1 MRAAIFIDG
10 GYILNQFK
18 QSNIEPD
25 WDELA
30 DYFLAPLRQSV
41 PLDLLRCYFYYC
53 PPYIS
58 QDPSDDEIE
67 RMKEFETFT
76 ETILSNDRWAMRLGK
91 LQKRKEGNKDV
102 FEQKRV
108 DVLLSVDMVRHAAA
122 GHIQHA
128 VLIAGDSDFIPAV
141 EAAQESGVTLSL
153 WCGNYNTV
161 HNDLIALADE
171 VHQLDWKYFPRFVQ
185 DEAGKSSRKKIESKD
200 RDRDRD
206 KPVSNHSRKS
216 NQRNPNHKPRPKPN
230 RNSNKNSDN
239 RNSDNRNSD
248 NRNSE
253 KKSNHQRRRPYKN
266 RDKVPRVK
274 KDEGSS
280 WTDKFLKITKWSD
293 KS

>member
-25 WDELA
+25 WEELA

-41 PLDLLRCYFYYC
+41 PSIFFAVIFITAL
-53 PPYIS
+53 PYVS
-58 QDPSDDEIE
+58 QEPSDDEIE
-67 RMKEFETFT
+67 RLKEFEVFT
-76 ETILSNDRWAMRLGK
+76 ETVLSNDRWAMRLGK

-141 EAAQESGVTLSL
+141 EAAKESGVTLSL

-171 VHQLDWKYFPRFVQ
+171 VHQLDWKYFPSFVP
-185 DEAGKSSRKKIESKD
+185 DEPGTICEKRRQSPSLRVSSTKKLLPKVRDQNKNHRETLTKIATVKTARKKTNIKESVLIK
-200 RDRDRD
+200 R
-206 KPVSNHSRKS
+206 
-216 NQRNPNHKPRPKPN
+216 
-230 RNSNKNSDN
+230 
-239 RNSDNRNSD
+239 
-248 NRNSE
+248 E
-253 KKSNHQRRRPYKN
+253 I
-266 RDKVPRVK
+266 
-274 KDEGSS
+274 
-280 WTDKFLKITKWSD
+280 KFLASKRTKVQVGRINF
-293 KS
+293 

>member
-25 WDELA
+25 WEELA

-53 PPYIS
+53 PPYVS
-58 QDPSDDEIE
+58 QEPSDDEIE
-67 RMKEFETFT
+67 RLKEFEAFT
-76 ETILSNDRWAMRLGK
+76 ETVLSNDRWAMRLGK

-141 EAAQESGVTLSL
+141 EAAKESGVTLSL

-171 VHQLDWKYFPRFVQ
+171 VHQLDWKYFPRFVP
-185 DEAGKSSRKKIESKD
+185 DEPVRSAKKKTESKPKSQLNKKTTAKSSRPKQ
-200 RDRDRD
+200 
-206 KPVSNHSRKS
+206 KS
-216 NQRNPNHKPRPKPN
+216 Q
-230 RNSNKNSDN
+230 RNSNKNGDGK
-239 RNSDNRNSD
+239 
-248 NRNSE
+248 NSE
-253 KKSNHQRRRPYKN
+253 KKTNTQRKRTYKK
-266 RDKVPRVK
+266 RDKIPRVK

-280 WTDKFLKITKWSD
+280 WTDKFLKITSWSD

>member
-25 WDELA
+25 WEELA

-141 EAAQESGVTLSL
+141 EAAKESGVTLSL

-171 VHQLDWKYFPRFVQ
+171 VHQLDWKYFPRFVP
-185 DEAGKSSRKKIESKD
+185 EEVGKSSKKKTES
-200 RDRDRD
+200 RDRD
-206 KPVSNHSRKS
+206 KPVSNHSRRS
-216 NQRNPNHKPRPKPN
+216 NQRNSNPNHRPRPKTN

-248 NRNSE
+248 NRNNE
-253 KKSNHQRRRPYKN
+253 KKSNNQRRRPYKN
-266 RDKVPRVK
+266 RDKIPRVK

-280 WTDKFLKITKWSD
+280 WTEKFLKITNWSD

>member
-1 MRAAIFIDG
+1 LRAAIFIDG

-25 WDELA
+25 WEELA

-41 PLDLLRCYFYYC
+41 PLDLLRCYFYYF

-58 QDPSDDEIE
+58 QEPSDDEIE

-76 ETILSNDRWAMRLGK
+76 ETVLSNDRWAMRLGK

-141 EAAQESGVTLSL
+141 EAAKESGVTLSL

-171 VHQLDWKYFPRFVQ
+171 VHQLDWKYFPRFVP
-185 DEAGKSSRKKIESKD
+185 EEVGKGSKKKTESKD
-200 RDRDRD
+200 
-206 KPVSNHSRKS
+206 KEKTNS
-216 NQRNPNHKPRPKPN
+216 NQNKKPNQRTQKARPKQNKNTN
-230 RNSNKNSDN
+230 RNSNKNSD
-239 RNSDNRNSD
+239 SK
-248 NRNSE
+248 NSE

-266 RDKVPRVK
+266 RDKIPRVK

-280 WTDKFLKITKWSD
+280 WTDKFLKITNWSD

>member
-25 WDELA
+25 WEELA

-58 QDPSDDEIE
+58 QEPSDDEIE
-67 RMKEFETFT
+67 RMKEFESFT
-76 ETILSNDRWAMRLGK
+76 ETVLSNDRWAMRLGK
-91 LQKRKEGNKDV
+91 LQRRKEGNKDV

-141 EAAQESGVTLSL
+141 EAAKESGVTLSL

-171 VHQLDWKYFPRFVQ
+171 VHQLEWKYFPRFVPEEPVKQ
-185 DEAGKSSRKKIESKD
+185 QKKKTEAKQTKKKAPKKSRKT
-200 RDRDRD
+200 
-206 KPVSNHSRKS
+206 SRKDS
-216 NQRNPNHKPRPKPN
+216 NDHKDSKKNTHKKSNR
-230 RNSNKNSDN
+230 RNSNSND
-239 RNSDNRNSD
+239 
-248 NRNSE
+248 
-253 KKSNHQRRRPYKN
+253 KSKPFKN
-266 RDKVPRVK
+266 REKIPRVK
-274 KDEGSS
+274 KDAS
-280 WTDKFLKITKWSD
+280 WTDKFLKITNWSD
-293 KS
+293 KSK

>member
-25 WDELA
+25 WEELA

-53 PPYIS
+53 PPYVS
-58 QDPSDDEIE
+58 QEPSDDEIE
-67 RMKEFETFT
+67 RLKEFEVFT
-76 ETILSNDRWAMRLGK
+76 ETVLSNDRWAMRLGK

-141 EAAQESGVTLSL
+141 EAAKESGVTLSL

-171 VHQLDWKYFPRFVQ
+171 VHQLDWKYFPRFVP
-185 DEAGKSSRKKIESKD
+185 DEPVRSAKKKTESKPKSQLNKKTTAKSSRPKQ
-200 RDRDRD
+200 
-206 KPVSNHSRKS
+206 KS
-216 NQRNPNHKPRPKPN
+216 Q
-230 RNSNKNSDN
+230 RNSNKNSDGK
-239 RNSDNRNSD
+239 
-248 NRNSE
+248 NSE
-253 KKSNHQRRRPYKN
+253 KKTNTQRKRTYKK
-266 RDKVPRVK
+266 RDKIPRVK

-280 WTDKFLKITKWSD
+280 WTDKFLKITSWSD